1 MPGVSLN
8 YHSSLSVDD
17 TTSYSQRIHPP
28 QQYYYQSIEQSTFY
42 SYQSQLSLQ
51 SDHQQKSSTSS
62 NGTKKCDWNELEV
75 TGNVRNLS
83 PILWTLSQ
91 LTVLYLN
98 DNQLTRLP
106 SEIACLTN
114 LVTLDLSNNKLRN
127 LPSEIGEL
135 ISLRELN
142 LTNNSIRN
150 LPYELGKLF
159 RLQSLGLMGNPLPAE
174 VYTIYTESNGLQKLL
189 TYFLDSLPSSL
200 NGITHK
206 DIASLSL
213 IQRSSRVGV
222 HPLWAGMYLNNR
234 MCSITE
240 SRRVTV
246 SCKHIFSSCTNE
258 CSTSASLFRT
268 TKQKLHEKISS
279 SRVFHVPI
287 EQKNNVL
294 SDNTRSLRT
303 ILNPLSPVFYSHHQT
318 QLLSN
323 KISFEHAT
331 SNVYQSYS
339 LPSMLLYSDHQTA
352 FSFSIV
358 NNTPIVPVHRGSLAS
373 LSSSSSSSSSDT
385 NNNLS
390 FCRCCCCCC
399 CCCDKENLP
408 YRKRPRRSTKKSS
421 FDNYSIKRIKTQSR
435 TKTRKQRRNASL
447 INFSIDLTGQNI
459 DYTIEYHYY
468 QTLFIPFYYDFYYL
482 SWLQLYYYYSYL
494 YFYYSQYLNRE
505 SIQPPP
511 ARSWIRLASPNATQ
525 PTAIFTIMNY
535 NILCDKYATRHV
547 YGYCPSWALKWDYRR
562 KHILEELRSYSA
574 DIIALQVGEINEM
587 ETDQFHSFF
596 LPELQKHGY
605 DGVFSPKS
613 RAKTMCEQDRRYVDG
628 CAIFYRQSKFR
639 LIKHYLVEFNQ
650 LAMSAANGTACHD
663 MMNRVMTKDNIGLV
677 AFLETKEEIY
687 SHTFSNGVLPT
698 DHKQMLFVCT
708 AHIHWDPEYCDVK
721 VVQTLMLLSELKT
734 IIEDAIQKHRPNS
747 SMSIDC
753 STVPLVLCGDFNSL
767 PGSGVIELMRSGKI
781 SMTHADFKDL
791 SYETYLQRYSRVDG
805 NPTPSNDIVH
815 HFKLQSAY
823 ETTADPIMPYTNFT
837 YDFKGIIDYVFFSTQ
852 LMRVLGVL
860 GPLDPEWLQTNKIVG
875 CPHPNVPSDHFS
887 LLVEFEL
894 NPSTNDNS
902 KTSTT
907 TTTTTAIPV
916 RRQ

>member
-42 SYQSQLSLQ
+42 PYQSQLSLQ

-62 NGTKKCDWNELEV
+62 SGTKKCDWNELEV

-200 NGITHK
+200 N
-206 DIASLSL
+206 
-213 IQRSSRVGV
+213 
-222 HPLWAGMYLNNR
+222 
-234 MCSITE
+234 
-240 SRRVTV
+240 
-246 SCKHIFSSCTNE
+246 
-258 CSTSASLFRT
+258 
-268 TKQKLHEKISS
+268 
-279 SRVFHVPI
+279 

-331 SNVYQSYS
+331 SDAYQSYS

-373 LSSSSSSSSSDT
+373 LSSSSSSSSSSDT

-390 FCRCCCCCC
+390 CCCCCC
-399 CCCDKENLP
+399 CCCYCDKENLP

-421 FDNYSIKRIKTQSR
+421 FDNYSIKRIKIHSR
-435 TKTRKQRRNASL
+435 TKTRKQRRNTSL

-494 YFYYSQYLNRE
+494 YFYYSQYFNRE

-747 SMSIDC
+747 NMSIDC

-805 NPTPSNDIVH
+805 NPTTSNDIVH

-907 TTTTTAIPV
+907 TTTIPV

>member
-1 MPGVSLN
+1 MPGISLN

-17 TTSYSQRIHPP
+17 STSYSQRIHPS
-28 QQYYYQSIEQSTFY
+28 QQYYYQSVEQSTFY
-42 SYQSQLSLQ
+42 PYQSQLSLQ
-51 SDHQQKSSTSS
+51 NDPQQKSSTSS
-62 NGTKKCDWNELEV
+62 TDTRKCDWNELEV

-159 RLQSLGLMGNPLPAE
+159 RLQSLGLIGNPLPSE
-174 VYTIYTESNGLQKLL
+174 IYTLYTESNGLQKLL

-200 NGITHK
+200 N
-206 DIASLSL
+206 
-213 IQRSSRVGV
+213 
-222 HPLWAGMYLNNR
+222 
-234 MCSITE
+234 
-240 SRRVTV
+240 
-246 SCKHIFSSCTNE
+246 
-258 CSTSASLFRT
+258 
-268 TKQKLHEKISS
+268 
-279 SRVFHVPI
+279 
-287 EQKNNVL
+287 
-294 SDNTRSLRT
+294 
-303 ILNPLSPVFYSHHQT
+303 
-318 QLLSN
+318 
-323 KISFEHAT
+323 AT
-331 SNVYQSYS
+331 
-339 LPSMLLYSDHQTA
+339 
-352 FSFSIV
+352 
-358 NNTPIVPVHRGSLAS
+358 
-373 LSSSSSSSSSDT
+373 
-385 NNNLS
+385 
-390 FCRCCCCCC
+390 
-399 CCCDKENLP
+399 
-408 YRKRPRRSTKKSS
+408 
-421 FDNYSIKRIKTQSR
+421 
-435 TKTRKQRRNASL
+435 
-447 INFSIDLTGQNI
+447 
-459 DYTIEYHYY
+459 
-468 QTLFIPFYYDFYYL
+468 
-482 SWLQLYYYYSYL
+482 
-494 YFYYSQYLNRE
+494 
-505 SIQPPP
+505 QPPP

-562 KHILEELRSYSA
+562 KQILEELRSYAA
-574 DIIALQVGEINEM
+574 DIIALQEI
-587 ETDQFHSFF
+587 ETDQFHAFF
-596 LPELQKHGY
+596 LPELQKNGY

-677 AFLETKEEIY
+677 AFLETKEETY

-734 IIEDAIQKHRPNS
+734 IMEDAIQKHRPNS
-747 SMSIDC
+747 NQLVDC
-753 STVPLVLCGDFNSL
+753 STIPLVLCGDFNSL
-767 PGSGVIELMRSGKI
+767 PGSGVIELMRNGKI
-781 SMTHADFKDL
+781 SMNHADFKEL
-791 SYETYLQRYSRVDG
+791 SYETYLQKYSRVDG
-805 NPTPSNDIVH
+805 NPTSSNDIVH
-815 HFKLQSAY
+815 QFKLNSAY
-823 ETTADPIMPYTNFT
+823 ETTAEPIMPYTNFT
-837 YDFKGIIDYVFFSTQ
+837 YDFKGIIDYVFFSSQ

-907 TTTTTAIPV
+907 TSTIPT